1 MGIGDEDCKDRS
13 PMGIDDEGFHTMK
26 QKHTY
31 VTKGENS
38 LTNAQVIEKVKRRR
52 A

>member
-1 MGIGDEDCKDRS
+1 MRTAGIEAQWELAMRKQTV
-13 PMGIDDEGFHTMK
+13 FHTMK